1 MARNCQ
7 SGGEYT
13 TGPPCGL
20 ADTGDVL
27 AAHRDVL
34 AAHRRRERRRERPA
48 KGGTAMSDTQQRRSS
63 TADGPYDV
71 PVRREPTAWVGFVLF
86 GGIMLVMMGSIEVIQ
101 GFVALFKDD
110 YYMVTRSG
118 LVLSWDYSAWGW
130 THLLIGLIAVGT
142 GIGVMLGQMWA
153 RVVGI
158 IIAIISALA
167 NLAFIAAYPIW
178 ATIVI
183 ATDVLVIYA
192 LAVHGSE
199 VRDR

>member
-1 MARNCQ
+1 
-7 SGGEYT
+7 
-13 TGPPCGL
+13 
-20 ADTGDVL
+20 
-27 AAHRDVL
+27 
-34 AAHRRRERRRERPA
+34 
-48 KGGTAMSDTQQRRSS
+48 MSDTQHRRSS
-63 TADGPYDV
+63 TADEPYDV

-118 LVLSWDYSAWGW
+118 LVLSWDYSTWGW
-130 THLLIGLIAVGT
+130 THLIIGLIAVGT
-142 GIGVMLGQMWA
+142 GIGVLLGQMWA
-153 RVVGI
+153 RVLGI
-158 IIAIISALA
+158 IIAVISALA

>member
-1 MARNCQ
+1 
-7 SGGEYT
+7 
-13 TGPPCGL
+13 
-20 ADTGDVL
+20 
-27 AAHRDVL
+27 
-34 AAHRRRERRRERPA
+34 
-48 KGGTAMSDTQQRRSS
+48 MSDTQHRRSS
-63 TADGPYDV
+63 TAHEPYDV

-118 LVLSWDYSAWGW
+118 LVLSWDYSTWGW
-130 THLLIGLIAVGT
+130 THLIIGLIAVGT
-142 GIGVMLGQMWA
+142 GIGVLLGQMWA
-153 RVVGI
+153 RVLGI
-158 IIAIISALA
+158 IIAVISALA

-192 LAVHGSE
+192 LAVHGSA